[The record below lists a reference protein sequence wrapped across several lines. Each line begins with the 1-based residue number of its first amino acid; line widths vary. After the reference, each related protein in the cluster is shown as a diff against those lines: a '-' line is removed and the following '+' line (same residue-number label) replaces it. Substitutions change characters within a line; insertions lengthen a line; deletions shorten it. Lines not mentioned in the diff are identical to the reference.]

1 MKRSTL
7 VLVVLV
13 LVLLG
18 EAASAQAGFFLSTLG
33 QETGPIAPWGTPD
46 SGASP
51 SYGQLFA
58 APAGNSNL
66 QSLTFEVA
74 NSGTTAIPFQAYVY
88 AWNGTAVTGN
98 PLFVSSPQSVA
109 PSGGSFSQVTV
120 ATPNTQLTP
129 GSQYVAL
136 FSTIGFPG
144 LSATGSMRLTPL
156 SAYPGGSFEF
166 NNTPTFAGLSGG
178 WNLVGGTPANFN
190 SNLAFQM
197 AFSPGTPPPVGVP
210 EPTSLTLLV
219 LGSLGLAGYGWRR
232 KKAA

>member
-1 MKRSTL
+1 MQRSTL
-7 VLVVLV
+7 VLVMLA
-13 LVLLG
+13 LWLG
-18 EAASAQAGFFLSTLG
+18 EAVPAQAGFVLSTLG
-33 QETGPIAPWGTPD
+33 KETGPIAPWGTPD

-51 SYGQLFA
+51 TYGQLFT
-58 APAGNSNL
+58 APVGNSNL
-66 QSLTFEVA
+66 QSLTFEV
-74 NSGTTAIPFQAYVY
+74 SSSGGTTIPFQAYVY

-98 PLFVSSPQSVA
+98 PLFVSSPQSVVT
-109 PSGGSFSQVTV
+109 SGGSFSQVTV

-144 LSATGSMRLTPL
+144 SNATGAMQLTPL

-178 WNLVGGTPANFN
+178 WNLVGGAPVNLN

-197 AFSPGTPPPVGVP
+197 AFGPGTPPPLGAP
-210 EPTSLTLLV
+210 EPASLTLL
-219 LGSLGLAGYGWRR
+219 SLGLAGLAGYGLRRR
-232 KKAA
+232 KA